1 MVGAKEVGSRPS
13 PAHIAAMLEAQMK
26 MQQKFTEFNK
36 RSAEEMNALRH
47 ENARLR
53 RKVEAEGVTNK
64 GKDKKNPENAR
75 SMQKVASHLRV
86 VYVHY

>member
-1 MVGAKEVGSRPS
+1 
-13 PAHIAAMLEAQMK
+13 
-26 MQQKFTEFNK
+26 
-36 RSAEEMNALRH
+36 MNALRH

-75 SMQKVASHLRV
+75 SM
-86 VYVHY
+86 